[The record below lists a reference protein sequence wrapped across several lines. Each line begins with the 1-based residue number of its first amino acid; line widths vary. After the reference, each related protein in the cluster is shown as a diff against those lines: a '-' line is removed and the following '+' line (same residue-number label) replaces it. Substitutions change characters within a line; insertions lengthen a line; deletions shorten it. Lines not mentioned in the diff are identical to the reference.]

1 MTGPGGLLA
10 RMGIR
15 ARRRRMASDVP
26 RVRFA
31 PSPTGYL
38 HIGGVRTALFNWLWA
53 RQKGGTFILRIEDTD
68 QERSTEANMAL
79 ILREMRWLGLDW
91 DEGPEVGGDH
101 GPYTQMERLPI
112 YQEFVDRLIAAGAA
126 YRCYATKEELAAAR
140 EELAKQDPKAKFRY
154 PGWWRDK
161 GEKDWPADQPY
172 VIRLKAPTS
181 GHTSYDDLVFGEQR
195 MPNDALQD
203 VVLMRSDGV
212 PLYNFGCVVDDITM
226 GVNLVARG
234 RDHMINTPIQV
245 LLYQALEHDVPKFA
259 HLPMML
265 GKGGAKL
272 SKRHG
277 AVSVG
282 EYRDQGFSPAALLN
296 YLVRFGWSYGDE
308 EIFSLPDL
316 ITKFDWARC
325 NKSDGRFDP
334 DKLLATNFEH
344 LKEPKLVSDDEYVM
358 RLDPFLEDRYGNVD
372 ETKLRSVLPQIRPR
386 AKTLQAAAESLGWL
400 FADTISYDDK
410 AKKKF
415 LLSDRGEHL
424 AALQD
429 LLAGSEVFNA
439 AALEEAVKAWAE
451 REDIKLGAI
460 AQPARV
466 ALTGQAVSPGIF
478 EVMELL
484 GRSITLERLA
494 TAVHMHAEREG

>member
-1 MTGPGGLLA
+1 MA
-10 RMGIR
+10 
-15 ARRRRMASDVP
+15 ASDVP

-53 RQKGGTFILRIEDTD
+53 RQQGGSFILRIEDTD
-68 QERSTEANMAL
+68 QERSTEENMAL

-101 GPYTQMERLPI
+101 GPYTQMDRLPI
-112 YQEFVDRLIAAGAA
+112 YQEFVGKLMSAGAA
-126 YRCYATKEELAAAR
+126 YRCYATKEELTAAR
-140 EELAKQDPKAKFRY
+140 EQLAKEDPKAKFRY

-161 GEKDWPADQPY
+161 TEKDWPADKPY
-172 VIRLKAPTS
+172 VIRLKAPQT

-212 PLYNFGCVVDDITM
+212 PLYNLGCAVDDITM

-245 LLYQALEHDVPKFA
+245 LLYKALGYEVPKFA

-277 AVSVG
+277 SVAVG
-282 EYRDQGFSPAALLN
+282 EYRDAGYSPTALLN
-296 YLVRFGWSYGDE
+296 YLVRFGWSFGDE
-308 EIFSLPDL
+308 EVFSLSDL
-316 ITKFDWARC
+316 IHKFDWARC

-344 LKEPKLVSDDEYVM
+344 LKEPRLVSDDEYVM

-386 AKTLQAAAESLGWL
+386 AKTFEAAAESLGWL
-400 FADTISYDDK
+400 FADAISYDDK

-415 LLSDRGEHL
+415 LLSDRGRYLEPL
-424 AALQD
+424 RA
-429 LLAGSEVFNA
+429 LLAGASAFNA
-439 AALEEAVKAWAE
+439 AAIEAEVKSWAE

-466 ALTGQAVSPGIF
+466 ALTGQTVSPGIF

-484 GRSITLERLA
+484 GRGITLERLDEA
-494 TAVHMHAEREG
+494 IRIYEQREG